1 MFCLELDRSDNY
13 YGLLDNRPMAIYAS
27 WHQFCQVAVSL
38 RMCLNLRMRPILA
51 KIDLGALRGNL
62 ESLRKHA
69 GDARI
74 WAIVKADAYGH
85 GLARVQNAL
94 RQADGLALL
103 ELDAAVAARDRG
115 WLKPILLLE
124 GFFGAAEIELFDQHR
139 LATVIHHD
147 EQIGMLESARLRAPI
162 EAYLKINTGMN
173 RLGFA
178 VSAVPA
184 AIERLRASG
193 KISTITLMTHYA
205 DADGERGVAEQALRF
220 QSVVQSLGL
229 PSSSANSA
237 ALLRH
242 PQTRGDWV
250 RPGIVLYGCSPF
262 PEESARSI
270 GARPVMSLTSR
281 IIAVQSVDQGARVGY
296 SGTFIAPRPMR
307 IGIVACGYAD
317 GYPRHA
323 PGRTPI
329 LVDGVRAHTVGRVSM
344 DMLSV
349 DLNDIPNADV
359 GSAVTLWGDGLSAD
373 EVAASAG
380 TVSYELLCSLAARVP
395 VTVVD

>member
-1 MFCLELDRSDNY
+1 
-13 YGLLDNRPMAIYAS
+13 
-27 WHQFCQVAVSL
+27 
-38 RMCLNLRMRPILA
+38 MRPIRA

-62 ESLRKHA
+62 GLARKHA

-85 GLARVQNAL
+85 GLARVQSAL
-94 RQADGLALL
+94 GEADGLALL
-103 ELDAAVAARDRG
+103 ELDAAITARERG
-115 WLKPILLLE
+115 WSKPILLLE
-124 GFFGAAEIELFDQHR
+124 GFFEATEIDLFDRHR
-139 LATVIHHD
+139 LTAVIHHH
-147 EQIGMLESARLRAPI
+147 EQIGMLESARLSAPLDV
-162 EAYLKINTGMN
+162 YLKINSGMN

-178 VSAVPA
+178 VSAARA

-193 KISTITLMTHYA
+193 KISAMTLMTHYA
-205 DADGERGVAEQALRF
+205 DADGERGVAEQAAQF

-262 PEESARSI
+262 PEQSAQSI
-270 GARPVMSLTSR
+270 GIRPVMSLTSR
-281 IIAVQSVDQGARVGY
+281 IIAVQSVEHGARVGY
-296 SGTFIAPRPMR
+296 SGTFIAPRAMR
-307 IGIVACGYAD
+307 VGVVACGYAD

-323 PGRTPI
+323 PYGTPI
-329 LVDGVRAHTVGRVSM
+329 LVDGVRVHTIGRVSM
-344 DMLSV
+344 DMLFV
-349 DLNDIPNADV
+349 DLSEIPNTGV
-359 GSAVTLWGDGLSAD
+359 GSVVTLWGDGLSAD

-380 TVSYELLCSLAARVP
+380 TVSYELACGLAARVP